1 MRRGGALGL
10 LAAAALAF
18 VAFVA
23 FAASGATARSAHAG
37 PSPAEATLAD
47 LEAVATPCPVAVAH
61 CLGMIVH
68 VAPGTAGGLAQGP
81 DWLAAQVATANRLFA
96 PLDVG
101 FTIAGVRGLAAR
113 DSLIIT
119 RAERN
124 RLGRG
129 RITGGVIHV
138 FVVERLGNVDDSGK
152 EINGVHWRRG
162 GKRWIILAAK
172 AWDLTL
178 GHEVGHFF
186 DLPHSEVAASIMN
199 TTWRLAP
206 PPAERVFQP
215 DELDRMRARL
225 RRMLRARFL
234 RAHAVPR
241 GPSMTLPRP
250 RRASRARPRAHQ
262 SEIADEA
269 TPASAASGQQ

>member
-1 MRRGGALGL
+1 MRRGRAPGL
-10 LAAAALAF
+10 LALTALAALAR
-18 VAFVA
+18 
-23 FAASGATARSAHAG
+23 AAGTAHAG

-47 LEAVATPCPVAVAH
+47 LEAVATPCPAAVAL

-68 VAPGTAGGLAQGP
+68 IAPGTAGGLAQGP

-113 DSLIIT
+113 DSQIIT

-178 GHEVGHFF
+178 GHEIGHFF

-206 PPAERVFQP
+206 MPLERVFQP

-234 RAHAVPR
+234 RAHAVPV
-241 GPSMTLPRP
+241 GTEPTPPRP
-250 RRASRARPRAHQ
+250 RRRRAR
-262 SEIADEA
+262 
-269 TPASAASGQQ
+269 